1 MRETTMSANSKT
13 AKTVLLAGAAGL
25 SCAALLAAAV
35 LFASPRH
42 AAANPA
48 IAQKTGQP
56 CGKCHT
62 ASPPALN
69 SYGKS
74 YKSKAK

>member
-1 MRETTMSANSKT
+1 MRETMMSANSRTMKT
-13 AKTVLLAGAAGL
+13 ALLAGAAGL
-25 SCAALLAAAV
+25 SCAALVAAAV
-35 LFASPRH
+35 LFVSPRQ
-42 AAANPA
+42 AAANAA

-62 ASPPALN
+62 TAPPALN

>member
-25 SCAALLAAAV
+25 SCAALLAAV
-35 LFASPRH
+35 LFVSPRQ
-42 AAANPA
+42 AEANA
-48 IAQKTGQP
+48 SIAQKTGQP
-56 CGKCHT
+56 CCKCHT